1 MVHVTAVQEQQ
12 KTIQP
17 PLLMKAGLTEAQAKE
32 KLIQFGSNRLAS
44 GKKKNACLLFFSQ
57 FKDLLIIILLIS
69 TGISVLMGEITEAI
83 AIITIVFLNAIL
95 GFLQEY
101 RTERTLEAMK
111 QLAAPEAQVI
121 RDGRIQAIPA
131 DQLVPGDVIVLKA
144 GCRIPADA
152 VLLEAEGLAADESL
166 ITGESAPVSKQA
178 AAASA
183 LRNPPSGPNRPDM
196 VYMGTTLTK
205 GRGLA
210 YITVTGMAT
219 EMGKIAGM
227 LHSIEAETTP
237 LQKKLDQLGKYM
249 AIGCVGVCAVVSLT
263 GILRGEPILDMV
275 ITGLSL
281 SVAAIP
287 EGLPAIVTITLALA
301 MGRILKKNAL
311 IRQLHAV
318 ETLGC
323 ANVICSDK
331 TGTLTENKMTVK
343 EILLYDRSYSIESG
357 KLRTSDRSSPV
368 ASEPLQQLLQAAVL
382 CNDAEMFTES
392 GKGDPLHPIYSYT
405 GDPTETALLAAGAA
419 AGLTRPKLKQ
429 QWMRCGEIPFDSQRK
444 MMSVTVKNA
453 SGVRYTYV
461 KGAPDYLL
469 NRCTKC
475 WTSSGIQPMNPTMKK
490 HILAQNLG
498 LGEKAMRVL
507 GFALRESSGDKPE
520 ETGLTFLGLS
530 GMIDPPRREAFRA
543 VKLCRQ
549 AGIRPVMISGDHKN
563 TACAVA
569 KQLDI
574 LREGDNIYTGAELDS
589 MADEALR
596 DAVKTASVF
605 ARVNPGHKL
614 RIVRALKQNGKVVA
628 MTGDGVNDAPA
639 VKEAN
644 IGVAMGQNGTDV
656 TREAAALILLDD
668 NFATLVSAVEEGR
681 VIYRNIRK
689 SIRYLLSC
697 NIGEVLTMFAGMLMG
712 LPVALLPIQI
722 LLVNLATDGLPAIA
736 LGLEP
741 PSKDIM
747 KEKPRNTNDSV
758 FSDGLLSTIL
768 FRGCLI
774 GLTTLWVFV
783 SVLGDAGLESART
796 AALLTLVMTQLF
808 YLFECKEEHKNIFQ
822 INFFSNPQLI
832 MAACSSVLIMALV
845 VFFPPLQGVF
855 RTVALTGRQLAFIFL
870 SSCAAP
876 ILSAVFSG
884 GRIFSKRAKNT
895 EM

>member
-1 MVHVTAVQEQQ
+1 MVDVTAVQER
-12 KTIQP
+12 TSPQP
-17 PLLMKAGLTEAQAKE
+17 ALRLKSGLTEAQAEERLAKHG
-32 KLIQFGSNRLAS
+32 KNRLTT

-57 FKDLLIIILLIS
+57 FKDLLIIILLAS

-83 AIITIVFLNAIL
+83 AIIAIVFLNAVL

-121 RDGRIQAIPA
+121 REGRIRSTPA
-131 DQLVPGDVIVLKA
+131 DELVPGDVIVLKA
-144 GCRIPADA
+144 GCRVPADGL
-152 VLLEAEGLAADESL
+152 LLEAEGLAADESL
-166 ITGESAPVSKQA
+166 ITGESAPVSKRA
-178 AAASA
+178 AEAAVFQNPSA
-183 LRNPPSGPNRPDM
+183 GPNHPDM

-210 YITVTGMAT
+210 YITVTGMET

-237 LQKKLDQLGKYM
+237 LQKKLDQLGRYM
-249 AIGCVGVCAVVSLT
+249 AVGCLGVCAIVSLA
-263 GILRGEPILDMV
+263 GILRGEPVLDMV

-323 ANVICSDK
+323 ADVICSDK
-331 TGTLTENKMTVK
+331 TGTLTENRMTVK
-343 EILLYDRSYSIESG
+343 EIQLCDRLYTIEEG
-357 KLRTSDRSSPV
+357 KLRGPDSS
-368 ASEPLQQLLQAAVL
+368 SCEPLQQLLQAAVL
-382 CNDAEMFTES
+382 CNDAEMFPEP
-392 GKGDPLHPIYSYT
+392 GKGTLRHPVYTYT

-419 AGLTRPKLKQ
+419 AGLIRPALVR
-429 QWMRCGEIPFDSQRK
+429 QWSRCGEIPFDSQRK

-453 SGVRYTYV
+453 AGQRITYV

-469 NRCTKC
+469 NRCAKC
-475 WTSSGIQPMNPTMKK
+475 WTLSGIQPMTPMLKRR
-490 HILAQNLG
+490 ILEQNLG
-498 LGEKAMRVL
+498 LGKRAMRVL
-507 GFALRESSGDKPE
+507 GFAFRESSGDKPE

-530 GMIDPPRREAFRA
+530 GMIDPPRREAYSA

-574 LREGDNIYTGAELDS
+574 LREGDKVYTGAELDV
-589 MADEALR
+589 MTDETLR
-596 DAVKTASVF
+596 EAVKTASVF

-614 RIVRALKQNGKVVA
+614 RIVRALKQNGRVVA

-644 IGVAMGQNGTDV
+644 IGVAMGKNGTDV

-741 PSKDIM
+741 PGKDIM

-783 SVLGDAGLESART
+783 SVLHSAGLEYART

-822 INFFSNPQLI
+822 IQFFSNPKLI
-832 MAACSSVLIMALV
+832 LAACSSIVIMALV
-845 VFFPPLQGVF
+845 IFFPPLQAVF
-855 RTVALTGRQLAFIFL
+855 RTVALTGQQLGFIFL

-876 ILSAVFSG
+876 VLSAIFSG
-884 GRIFSKRAKNT
+884 GRIFSGRAKKVS
-895 EM
+895 